1 MAYEFIIYEAQDGV
15 ATITINRPKAMNALN
30 PQVLSEL
37 DQAIDQIQADDAVK
51 CVVITGAGD
60 KAFVAGADIA
70 AMVQMT
76 ALEGR
81 KFSLMGQDIFF
92 RLEKL
97 DRPVIAA
104 VKGFALGGGTEL
116 AMACD
121 FIYASDTAKFGQP
134 EIGLGIIPGFGGT
147 QRLARLVGRARA
159 KEMCLTGVI
168 IDAAEAKDIG
178 LVNKV
183 FPAEELMAAV
193 MKTAKGIAQKGKVST
208 RAIKYLVDA
217 GSDLPLERA
226 IPMEAECF
234 ATCFASPD
242 QKEGMSAFLEKRKA
256 NFTGG
261 K

>member
-1 MAYEFIIYEAQDGV
+1 MAYEFIIYEVQDGV

-30 PQVLSEL
+30 PQVVAEL
-37 DQAIDQIQADDAVK
+37 DQAIGQVEADDTVK

-81 KFSLMGQDIFF
+81 RFSLMGQNVFF

-121 FIYASDTAKFGQP
+121 FIYAADNAKFGQP
-134 EIGLGIIPGFGGT
+134 EINLGIIPGFGGT
-147 QRLARLVGRARA
+147 QRLTRLVGKARA
-159 KEMCLTGVI
+159 KEIVFTGEMF
-168 IDAAEAKDIG
+168 DAARALAIGLINRMCPPEGLMEEAKNLARAI
-178 LVNKV
+178 
-183 FPAEELMAAV
+183 M
-193 MKTAKGIAQKGKVST
+193 AKGPVAVGLAKQAMESGFDLDLEKGLLIERTLFAQ
-208 RAIKYLVDA
+208 
-217 GSDLPLERA
+217 
-226 IPMEAECF
+226 CF
-234 ATCFASPD
+234 DTAD
-242 QKEGMSAFLEKRKA
+242 QKEGMSAFLEKREAK
-256 NFTGG
+256 FQGR
-261 K
+261 